1 MTLTSGSGIII
12 TPNSASNIGGS
23 SFSGPG
29 LKLPISSIIPNFTTS
44 MPLRMWIYI
53 PTDTAAA
60 NFDSIY
66 FGTYVNPSGQANQYT
81 IGSYKGFGGGT
92 NGWGGLTVLLNST
105 ITFTSPAVNPSTNK
119 VGIMTYP
126 AGVIGSVAPLTTAT
140 TVSGG
145 VWPAINT
152 HTLATSTGVSAASS
166 TAISSATSG
175 SHPITDLNFFISG
188 IRSGSGTAYSATIA
202 RFRVDYLP
210 TLN

>member
-1 MTLTSGSGIII
+1 
-12 TPNSASNIGGS
+12 
-23 SFSGPG
+23 
-29 LKLPISSIIPNFTTS
+29 
-44 MPLRMWIYI
+44 
-53 PTDTAAA
+53 
-60 NFDSIY
+60 
-66 FGTYVNPSGQANQYT
+66 
-81 IGSYKGFGGGT
+81 
-92 NGWGGLTVLLNST
+92 
-105 ITFTSPAVNPSTNK
+105 
-119 VGIMTYP
+119 MTYP